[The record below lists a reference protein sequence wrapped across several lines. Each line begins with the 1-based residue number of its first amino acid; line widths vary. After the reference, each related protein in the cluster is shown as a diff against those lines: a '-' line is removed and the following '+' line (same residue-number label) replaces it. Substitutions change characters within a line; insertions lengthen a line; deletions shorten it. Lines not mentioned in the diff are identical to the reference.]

1 MSDFLFSAPPVSAL
15 PVRGKTERI
24 PIRRIFCVGRNYE
37 AHAKEMGGVADRE
50 APFYFTK
57 SSEHYVP
64 SGATIAFPLGT
75 MNCHYEMELVAV
87 LGAMAFR
94 VPVERALDAVYG
106 YACGLDLTRRDLQF
120 AAREQKRP
128 WDLGKD
134 FEQSAV
140 ISEVMPAA
148 EIGHPKSGSIELRL
162 NGETKQN
169 SDISQLIHGVPEIIA
184 HLSNY
189 YHLNAGDV
197 IFTGTPEGVGP
208 ISPGDVL
215 EGSVAGVGTISLHIA
230 TRGASFAARLEAGAK
245 ALLAEVGTLPAELI
259 GWKPADDVWSVMEI
273 LGHVSEFVPYW
284 TGQATQIAR
293 HPQEQWGRTH
303 ADTARVDAVNR
314 ARARSLADVTSEI
327 RAGVDAAAATLR
339 GLSGADLAVEAMSRN
354 PRWGLKPASFVVD
367 HLVVEHVEKH
377 LGQIRRN
384 AAQFRERAGGH
395 QDRA

>member
-1 MSDFLFSAPPVSAL
+1 MSDFLFPAPPVSSL
-15 PVRGKTERI
+15 PVRGQSQRI

-57 SSEHYVP
+57 ASEHYVP
-64 SGATIAFPLGT
+64 GGSTIDYPLGT
-75 MNCHYEMELVAV
+75 SNCNYEMELVVV
-87 LGAMAFR
+87 LGAPAFR
-94 VPVERALDAVYG
+94 VSLERALDAVYG
-106 YACGLDLTRRDLQF
+106 YACGLDMTRRDLQN

-140 ISEVMPAA
+140 IGEVVPAA
-148 EIGHPKSGSIELRL
+148 EIGHPKSAAIELRV

-169 SDISQLIHGVPEIIA
+169 SDISQLIHDVPHIIE
-184 HLSNY
+184 HLSRY

-208 ISPGDVL
+208 VKPGDKL
-215 EGSVAGVGTISLHIA
+215 EGSVAGVGTISLQIA
-230 TRGASFAARLEAGAK
+230 TRGASFASGLDAAAG
-245 ALLAEVGTLPAELI
+245 ALLAEVGTLPAELL

-273 LGHVSEFVPYW
+273 LGHVSEFIPYW
-284 TGQATQIAR
+284 TGQAVQIAR

-303 ADTARVDAVNR
+303 ADTARIDAVNR
-314 ARARSLADVTSEI
+314 ARTRSLADVTGEI
-327 RAGVDAAAATLR
+327 RTGAQTAAATLR
-339 GLSGADLAVEAMSRN
+339 GLSDAELATEATSRN
-354 PRWGLKPASFVVD
+354 PRWGLKPAAFVVEE
-367 HLVVEHVEKH
+367 LVVGHVAKH

-384 AAQFRERAGGH
+384 ASQFRQA
-395 QDRA
+395 